1 MINIFKRWSSF
12 LCDNILQEGVLN
24 NDTSDLRISI
34 GNFKYVG
41 IGKECTIKEI
51 ARTVEDVV
59 YTDVRKY

>member
-1 MINIFKRWSSF
+1 MLNIFKRWSIF
-12 LCDNILQEGVLN
+12 LCDNIFQEVVLN
-24 NDTSDLRISI
+24 NDTSDLRIPI
-34 GNFKYVG
+34 GDFIYVG